1 MSFFGGSE
9 PEFDDPDAF
18 VPEHV
23 PNPGPF
29 LGEHDVLT
37 GGDHVAVHER
47 ASAAFEEHGVYDATF
62 GYNLAQLNRD
72 PRHPDA
78 GFRYATER
86 GEPGT
91 LRAEFT
97 PTTAFCPQAEPLA
110 VGALRALDAEGVP
123 GYDRVRV
130 RVDPSLN
137 GSDAV
142 NDRLERLESG
152 DEVFDGSAPDDGA
165 RSTSVD
171 R

>member
-9 PEFDDPDAF
+9 PDFDDSDAF

-23 PNPGPF
+23 PTPGSF
-29 LGEHDVLT
+29 LSEHDVLT
-37 GGDHVAVHER
+37 GEGHVAVHER
-47 ASAAFEEHGVYDATF
+47 AATAFEEHGVYDATF
-62 GYNLAQLNRD
+62 GYNLARLNHD

-78 GFRYATER
+78 GFRYAQER
-86 GEPGT
+86 DAPAT

-137 GSDAV
+137 GSEVV

-152 DEVFDGSAPDDGA
+152 TEELDGSASDDSA
-165 RSTSVD
+165 RSPNVD